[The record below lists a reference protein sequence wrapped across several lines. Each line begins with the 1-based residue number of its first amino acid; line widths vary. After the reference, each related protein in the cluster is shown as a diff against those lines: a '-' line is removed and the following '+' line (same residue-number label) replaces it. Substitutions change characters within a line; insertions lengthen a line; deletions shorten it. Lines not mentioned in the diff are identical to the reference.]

1 MATGFDIRDVDPEA
15 FISDQRQGE
24 GKGGDRGVSLQIID
38 DVLEN
43 SKGLFEENGLNDE
56 LAEKL
61 KQLWIS
67 KLDAFNVGSEE
78 QEEILVAPKTSSK
91 KSSGSTSIKN
101 VTFSTKSKRRKEEA
115 KTFKNK
121 LELVNT
127 LNSEP
132 QLATSSILEAPKS
145 IDIRKKSRIGN
156 QVDGP
161 NDTSDEEE
169 DIGNENKFITDFLRI
184 IKQG

>member
-78 QEEILVAPKTSSK
+78 HDNTLVAPKTSSK
-91 KSSGSTSIKN
+91 KSLGSISIKN
-101 VTFSTKSKRRKEEA
+101 VTFSTKSKRRKEES
-115 KTFKNK
+115 KPFKNK
-121 LELVNT
+121 LELVDT

-145 IDIRKKSRIGN
+145 INIRKKSRIGN

-169 DIGNENKFITDFLRI
+169 DIGNENKFIVDFFKNL
-184 IKQG
+184 

>member
-78 QEEILVAPKTSSK
+78 HNTLVAPKTSSK
-91 KSSGSTSIKN
+91 KSLGSISIKN
-101 VTFSTKSKRRKEEA
+101 VTFSTKSSIYYPKQILVKLNGIKRLFVFRDTKQLLLECLVQYS
-115 KTFKNK
+115 FK
-121 LELVNT
+121 
-127 LNSEP
+127 
-132 QLATSSILEAPKS
+132 
-145 IDIRKKSRIGN
+145 
-156 QVDGP
+156 
-161 NDTSDEEE
+161 
-169 DIGNENKFITDFLRI
+169 
-184 IKQG
+184 